1 MVYRD
6 KRKKNSQT
14 NRFNEPHRNR
24 NAVYSNQDQQKSEV
38 SNQTKIR
45 DSSYIIEES
54 DKHPAHAPYNFVPLN
69 LSVVDSDPMVP
80 QDRYHSE
87 RFTGHIDCKLE
98 TLTPIFVRGC
108 LTEDEVNK
116 GREAKNKSDF
126 FSPAGK
132 VRIPGSSI
140 RGMVRSLIEI
150 VSWSRFGFFDDKNLY
165 YRSFADKS
173 SVGGEYKTNINPK
186 DEKTGKSN
194 YKMSAGYL
202 VKDGF
207 RYIIYPSEGKQFEQI
222 GTSEAKEL
230 LKNNG
235 QVYSE
240 FNYFRLHDGRFI
252 IVSGS
257 MPRKRDWIINKID
270 RNPEKRIEI
279 PEIDIRNYKMDEN
292 RGKNLAHGKKV
303 PDLLELCKKDPEV
316 PCFYMTWP
324 DKNGDFRVSFGHTGL
339 FRIAYKK
346 SIGEHLPPI
355 HFSNKIDFVHAI
367 FGDTTKDENGSFA
380 GRVFFEDAQLVNHH
394 DETIFLGEK
403 IPKLLLG
410 PNPTTFQHYLEQDS
424 TNIKKLKHYN
434 SETWIRGNKFYW
446 HKSGTKWEKEN
457 QNEFKEKIET
467 KINPLNPNK
476 TFEFRIRYENLT
488 SKELGALLF
497 VMNLPDGC
505 AHKIGM
511 GKPLGLGTVEIKP
524 TLFITNRKMRYSTLF
539 DISKSEWVIAEN
551 KCNSDDIKKYISD
564 FEGYMLKNIDK
575 ERGTATSLW
584 ETYRLRQLKI
594 MLDVKKGIK
603 LEEEGIK
610 IEYMA
615 LKDFRDR
622 NVLPIPETV

>member
-6 KRKKNSQT
+6 KREKKSQT
-14 NRFNEPHRNR
+14 NRFNEPPRSR
-24 NAVYSNQDQQKSEV
+24 NAVYRNQDKQKSEV

-45 DSSYIIEES
+45 DSPNNIEES
-54 DKHPAHAPYNFVPLN
+54 NIHPAHAPYNFIPLN
-69 LSVVDSDPMVP
+69 LSVVDSDPIVP

-98 TLTPIFVRGC
+98 TLTSIFIRGC

-116 GREAKNKSDF
+116 GTEAKNKSDF

-140 RGMVRSLIEI
+140 RGMVRSIVEI
-150 VSWSRFGFFDDKNLY
+150 VSWSKFGFFDDKNLY

-173 SVGGEYKTNINPK
+173 SVGGEYRNNINPK

-194 YKMSAGYL
+194 YRMSAGYL

-207 RYIIYPSEGKQFEQI
+207 RYLIYPSEGKQFKQI
-222 GTSEAKEL
+222 STSEASEL
-230 LKNNG
+230 VKNNG

-252 IVSGS
+252 IVSGP

-270 RNPEKRIEI
+270 KTLEKGIEI
-279 PEIDIRNYKMDEN
+279 PDVDIKNYEMDEN
-292 RGKNLAHGKKV
+292 RGKNLAKGKKV
-303 PDLLELCKKDPEV
+303 PNLLESCKKDPEV
-316 PCFYMTWP
+316 PCFYMTWT
-324 DKNGDFRVSFGHTGL
+324 DKKGNFRVSFGHTGL

-346 SIGEHLPPI
+346 SIGEHMPPI
-355 HFSNKIDFVHAI
+355 HLSNKNDFAHAI
-367 FGDTTKDENGSFA
+367 FGDITKDENGSFA
-380 GRVFFEDAQLVNHH
+380 GRVFFEDANLVYQN
-394 DETIFLGEK
+394 ETIFSGEK
-403 IPKLLLG
+403 ISKLLLG

-424 TNIKKLKHYN
+424 TNIKRLKHYN
-434 SETWIRGNKFYW
+434 SDTPIRGNKFYW

-457 QNEFKEKIET
+457 QNEFKENIET
-467 KINPLNPNK
+467 KINPLKPNK

-488 SKELGALLF
+488 SNELGALLF
-497 VMNLPDGC
+497 VMNLPNGC

-551 KCNSDDIKKYISD
+551 KCNSDDIKKYMSD
-564 FEGYMLKNIDK
+564 FEGHMLKNIDTK

-603 LEEEGIK
+603 LEEGTK

-615 LKDFRDR
+615 LQDFRDR
-622 NVLPIPETV
+622 NVLPIPEKV

>member
-1 MVYRD
+1 M
-6 KRKKNSQT
+6 S
-14 NRFNEPHRNR
+14 
-24 NAVYSNQDQQKSEV
+24 
-38 SNQTKIR
+38 QTKIR
-45 DSSYIIEES
+45 DSSNNIVES
-54 DKHPAHAPYNFVPLN
+54 DIHPAHAPYNFVPLN
-69 LSVVDSDPMVP
+69 LSVVDSDPIVS

-98 TLTPIFVRGC
+98 TLTPIFIRGC
-108 LTEDEVNK
+108 LTEDEVK
-116 GREAKNKSDF
+116 RGIEAKKKSDF
-126 FSPAGK
+126 FSPASK

-140 RGMVRSLIEI
+140 RGMVRSLVEV

-173 SVGGEYKTNINPK
+173 SVGGEYKNNINPN

-230 LKNNG
+230 VKNNG

-257 MPRKRDWIINKID
+257 MPRKRDWRINKI
-270 RNPEKRIEI
+270 EKTLEKGIEI
-279 PEIDIRNYKMDEN
+279 PEIDIKNYEMDEN
-292 RGKNLAHGKKV
+292 RGKNLAKGKKV
-303 PDLLELCKKDPEV
+303 PNLLESCKKDPEV
-316 PCFYMTWP
+316 PCFYITWT
-324 DKNGDFRVSFGHTGL
+324 DQKGNFRVSFGHTGL

-355 HFSNKIDFVHAI
+355 HHSNKIDFAHAI

-380 GRVFFEDAQLVNHH
+380 GRVFFEDAQLVNQN
-394 DETIFLGEK
+394 ETIFLGEK

-410 PNPTTFQHYLEQDS
+410 PNPTTFQHYLKQDS

-434 SETWIRGNKFYW
+434 SETSIRGNKFYW

-467 KINPLNPNK
+467 KINPLKPKK

-488 SKELGALLF
+488 LNELGALLF
-497 VMNLPDGC
+497 VLKLPVGC

-511 GKPLGLGTVEIKP
+511 GKPLGLGTVVIEP
-524 TLFITNRKMRYSTLF
+524 TLYITDRKMRYSTLF

-551 KCNSDDIKKYISD
+551 KNNDENVEKYKTAFEEHILRNMNS
-564 FEGYMLKNIDK
+564 K

-584 ETYRLRQLKI
+584 DTYRLRQLKT

-603 LEEEGIK
+603 LEEEGTK

-615 LKDFRDR
+615 LKDFKDR
-622 NVLPIPETV
+622 NVLPIPEKV